1 MELVKVRTYEEMSKK
16 ASDILFDVIKE
27 NEKPVIGLATGS
39 TPEGTYMELIKKLNG
54 SDVDQNNITTFN
66 LDEYVGLDKDHEQSY
81 SYYMHENFFNH
92 VLIPKENI
100 HLLNGK
106 AENAETEVEAYE
118 QAIDEAGLDVQLLGI
133 GRNGH
138 IAFNEP
144 GTSFD
149 SLTHV
154 VDLTPETVEDNSRF
168 FDNLGDVPSKAFT
181 MGLNSIMKAKKI
193 VILIY
198 GENKKE
204 ALNALLSGE
213 VTENNPASIL
223 NNHGDVTIIADTAAI
238 GE

>member
-92 VLIPKENI
+92 VSIPKENI

-223 NNHGDVTIIADTAAI
+223 NNHEDVTIIADTAAI

>member
-1 MELVKVRTYEEMSKK
+1 MELVKVSNYEEMSKK

-81 SYYMHENFFNH
+81 SYYMRENFFNH
-92 VLIPKENI
+92 VSIPKENI

-223 NNHGDVTIIADTAAI
+223 NNHEDVTIIADAAAI

>member
-92 VLIPKENI
+92 VSIPKENI

-193 VILIY
+193 VLLIY

-204 ALNALLSGE
+204 ALNALLNGE

>member
-1 MELVKVRTYEEMSKK
+1 MKLVKVSTYEEMSNE
-16 ASDILFDVIKE
+16 ASEILFDVIKE
-27 NEKPVIGLATGS
+27 NDKPVIGLATGS
-39 TPEGTYMELIKKLNG
+39 TPEGTYKALIEKLNS
-54 SDVDQNNITTFN
+54 SDVNQNDITTFN

-92 VLIPKENI
+92 VSIPEENI

-106 AENAETEVEAYE
+106 AEDAETEVTAYE
-118 QAIDEAGLDVQLLGI
+118 AAIDQAGLDVQLLGI

-149 SLTHV
+149 SVTHI
-154 VDLTPETVEDNSRF
+154 VDLTPETIEDNSRL
-168 FDNLGDVPSKAFT
+168 FDDLKDVPNKAFT
-181 MGLNSIMKAKKI
+181 MGLSSIMKAEKI
-193 VILIY
+193 VILIS

-204 ALNALLSGE
+204 ALAELLSGE
-213 VTENNPASIL
+213 VSENNPASVL
-223 NNHGDVTIIADTAAI
+223 NNHKDVTIIADTAAI

>member
-1 MELVKVRTYEEMSKK
+1 MELVKVSNYEEMSKK

-92 VLIPKENI
+92 VSIPKENI

-223 NNHGDVTIIADTAAI
+223 NKHEDVTIIADTAAI

>member
-1 MELVKVRTYEEMSKK
+1 MKLVKVSNYEEMSKK

-92 VLIPKENI
+92 VSIPKENI

-106 AENAETEVEAYE
+106 AENAETEVKAYE

-223 NNHGDVTIIADTAAI
+223 NNHEDVTIIADTAAI

>member
-92 VLIPKENI
+92 VSIPKENI

>member
-1 MELVKVRTYEEMSKK
+1 MKLDKVSTYEEMSNE
-16 ASDILFDVIKE
+16 ASEILFDVIKE
-27 NEKPVIGLATGS
+27 NDKPVIGLATGS
-39 TPEGTYMELIKKLNG
+39 TPEGTYKALIEKLNS
-54 SDVDQNNITTFN
+54 SDVNQNDITTFN

-92 VLIPKENI
+92 VSIPEENI

-106 AENAETEVEAYE
+106 AEDAETEVTAYE
-118 QAIDEAGLDVQLLGI
+118 AAIDQAGLDVQLLGI

-149 SLTHV
+149 SVTHI
-154 VDLTPETVEDNSRF
+154 VDLTPETIEDNSRF
-168 FDNLGDVPSKAFT
+168 FDDLKDVPNKAFT
-181 MGLNSIMKAKKI
+181 MGLSSIMKAEKI
-193 VILIY
+193 VILIS

-204 ALNALLSGE
+204 ALAELLSGE
-213 VTENNPASIL
+213 VSENNPASVL
-223 NNHGDVTIIADTAAI
+223 NNHKDVTIIADTAAI

>member
-1 MELVKVRTYEEMSKK
+1 MKLIKVSTYEEMSNE
-16 ASDILFDVIKE
+16 ASEILFDVIKE
-27 NEKPVIGLATGS
+27 NDKPVIGLATGS
-39 TPEGTYMELIKKLNG
+39 TPEGTYKALIEKLNS
-54 SDVDQNNITTFN
+54 SDVNQNDITTFN

-92 VLIPKENI
+92 VSIPEENI

-106 AENAETEVEAYE
+106 AEDAETEVTAYE
-118 QAIDEAGLDVQLLGI
+118 AAIDQAGLDVQLLGI

-149 SLTHV
+149 SVTHI
-154 VDLTPETVEDNSRF
+154 VDLTPETIEDNSRF
-168 FDNLGDVPSKAFT
+168 FDDLKDVPNKAFT
-181 MGLNSIMKAKKI
+181 MGLSSIMKAEKI
-193 VILIY
+193 VILIS

-204 ALNALLSGE
+204 ALAELLSGE
-213 VTENNPASIL
+213 VSENNPASVL
-223 NNHGDVTIIADTAAI
+223 NNHKDVTIIADTAAI

>member
-1 MELVKVRTYEEMSKK
+1 MKLVKVSTYEEMSNE
-16 ASDILFDVIKE
+16 ASEILFDVIKE
-27 NEKPVIGLATGS
+27 NDKPVIGLATGS
-39 TPEGTYMELIKKLNG
+39 TPEGTYKALIEKLNS
-54 SDVDQNNITTFN
+54 SDVNQNDITTFN

-92 VLIPKENI
+92 VSIPEENI

-106 AENAETEVEAYE
+106 AEDAETEVTAYE
-118 QAIDEAGLDVQLLGI
+118 AAIDQAGLDVQLLGI

-149 SLTHV
+149 SVTHI
-154 VDLTPETVEDNSRF
+154 VDLTPETIEDNSRF
-168 FDNLGDVPSKAFT
+168 FDDLKDVPNKAFT
-181 MGLNSIMKAKKI
+181 MGLSSIMKAEKI
-193 VILIY
+193 VILIS

-204 ALNALLSGE
+204 ALAELLSGE
-213 VTENNPASIL
+213 VSENNPASVL
-223 NNHGDVTIIADTAAI
+223 NNHKDVTIIADTAAI

>member
-1 MELVKVRTYEEMSKK
+1 MELVKVGNYEEMSQK
-16 ASDILFDVIKE
+16 ASEILFDVIKG
-27 NEKPVIGLATGS
+27 NNKPVIGLATGS
-39 TPEGTYMELIKKLNG
+39 TPEGTYKALIQKLND

-81 SYYMHENFFNH
+81 SYYMHDNFFNH
-92 VLIPKENI
+92 VSIPAENI

-106 AENAETEVEAYE
+106 AAAAETEVKDYEA
-118 QAIDEAGLDVQLLGI
+118 AIDEAGLDVQLLGI

-149 SLTHV
+149 SVTHI
-154 VDLTPETVEDNSRF
+154 VDLTPETIEDNSRF
-168 FDNLGDVPSKAFT
+168 FDNADDVPKKAFT
-181 MGLNSIMKAKKI
+181 MGLSSIMKAKKI
-193 VILIY
+193 VILVY

-204 ALNALLSGE
+204 ALENLLSGD
-213 VTENNPASIL
+213 VNENNPASIL
-223 NNHGDVTIIADTAAI
+223 NNHSDVTIIADSAAI

>member
-1 MELVKVRTYEEMSKK
+1 MKLVKVSTYEEMSNE
-16 ASDILFDVIKE
+16 ASEILFDVIKE
-27 NEKPVIGLATGS
+27 NDKPVIGLATGS
-39 TPEGTYMELIKKLNG
+39 TPEGTYKALIEKLNS
-54 SDVDQNNITTFN
+54 SDVNQNDITTFN

-92 VLIPKENI
+92 VSIPEENI

-106 AENAETEVEAYE
+106 AEDAETEVTAYE
-118 QAIDEAGLDVQLLGI
+118 AAIDQAGLDVQLLGI

-149 SLTHV
+149 SVTHI
-154 VDLTPETVEDNSRF
+154 VDLTPETIEDNSRF
-168 FDNLGDVPSKAFT
+168 FDDLKDVPNKAFT
-181 MGLNSIMKAKKI
+181 MGLSSIMKAEKV
-193 VILIY
+193 VILIS

-204 ALNALLSGE
+204 ALAELLSGE
-213 VTENNPASIL
+213 VSENNPASVL
-223 NNHGDVTIIADTAAI
+223 NNHKDVTIIADTAAI

>member
-1 MELVKVRTYEEMSKK
+1 MELVKVSTYEEMSKK

-92 VLIPKENI
+92 VSIPKENI

-223 NNHGDVTIIADTAAI
+223 NNHEDVTIIADAAAI

>member
-1 MELVKVRTYEEMSKK
+1 MELVKVSNYEEMSKK
-16 ASDILFDVIKE
+16 ASEILFDVIKE

-39 TPEGTYMELIKKLNG
+39 TPEGTYKELIQKLNG

-92 VLIPKENI
+92 VSIPAENV

-106 AENAETEVEAYE
+106 AEDAENEVTAYE
-118 QAIDEAGLDVQLLGI
+118 EAIDEAGLDVQLLGI

-144 GTSFD
+144 GTSFE

-154 VDLTPETVEDNSRF
+154 VDLTPETIEDNSRF

-181 MGLNSIMKAKKI
+181 MGLKSIMKAKKV

-204 ALNALLSGE
+204 ALQALLSGE
-213 VTENNPASIL
+213 VTEENPASVL
-223 NNHGDVTIIADTAAI
+223 NNHNDVTIIADAAAI

>member
-1 MELVKVRTYEEMSKK
+1 MELVKVSNYEEMSKK

-27 NEKPVIGLATGS
+27 NDKPVIGLATGS
-39 TPEGTYMELIKKLNG
+39 TPEGTYKKLVEKLNS
-54 SDVDQNNITTFN
+54 SDIDQNNITTFN

-92 VLIPKENI
+92 VSIPEENI

-106 AENAETEVEAYE
+106 AENAETEVKAYE
-118 QAIDEAGLDVQLLGI
+118 EAIDESGLDVQLLGI

-149 SLTHV
+149 SVTHI
-154 VDLTPETVEDNSRF
+154 VDLTPETIEDNSRF
-168 FDNLGDVPSKAFT
+168 FDELGDVPSKAFT

-204 ALNALLSGE
+204 ALDALLSGE
-213 VTENNPASIL
+213 ITEDNPASVL
-223 NNHGDVTIIADTAAI
+223 NNHKDVTIIADTAAI

>member
-1 MELVKVRTYEEMSKK
+1 MELVKVRNYEEMSKK

-92 VLIPKENI
+92 VSIPKENI

>member
-1 MELVKVRTYEEMSKK
+1 MELVKVSNYEEMSKK

-39 TPEGTYMELIKKLNG
+39 TPEGTYEKLVEKLNS
-54 SDVDQNNITTFN
+54 SDIDQNNITTFN

-81 SYYMHENFFNH
+81 SYYMHENFFN
-92 VLIPKENI
+92 
-100 HLLNGK
+100 K
-106 AENAETEVEAYE
+106 AEFAETEVKAYE
-118 QAIDEAGLDVQLLGI
+118 EAIDESGLDVQLLGI

-149 SLTHV
+149 SVTHI
-154 VDLTPETVEDNSRF
+154 VDLTPETIEDNSRF
-168 FDNLGDVPSKAFT
+168 FDDLGDVPSKAFT
-181 MGLNSIMKAKKI
+181 MGLNSIMKAKKV

-204 ALNALLSGE
+204 ALDALLSGE
-213 VTENNPASIL
+213 VTEDNPASVL
-223 NNHGDVTIIADTAAI
+223 NNHEDVTIIADTAAI

>member
-1 MELVKVRTYEEMSKK
+1 MELVKVSNYEEMSKK

-39 TPEGTYMELIKKLNG
+39 TPEGTYQELIKKLNS
-54 SDVDQNNITTFN
+54 SDIDQNNITTFN
-66 LDEYVGLDKDHEQSY
+66 LDEYVGLDKNHEQSY
-81 SYYMHENFFNH
+81 SYYMYEKFFNH
-92 VLIPKENI
+92 VSIPQENI

-106 AENAETEVEAYE
+106 AEFADTEVKAYE
-118 QAIDEAGLDVQLLGI
+118 EAIDEAGIDVQLLGI

-149 SLTHV
+149 SVTHI
-154 VDLTPETVEDNSRF
+154 VDLTPETIEDNSRF
-168 FDNLGDVPSKAFT
+168 FDELGEVPSKAFT
-181 MGLNSIMKAKKI
+181 MGLKSIMKADKI

-204 ALNALLSGE
+204 ALEALLSGE
-213 VTENNPASIL
+213 VTVDNPASVL
-223 NNHGDVTIIADTAAI
+223 NNHKDVTIIADNAAI

>member
-1 MELVKVRTYEEMSKK
+1 MELVKVKNYEEMSGK
-16 ASDILFDVIKE
+16 AADILFDVIAK

-39 TPEGTYMELIKKLNG
+39 TPEGTYKELINKLNN
-54 SDVDQNNITTFN
+54 SDINQNNITTFN
-66 LDEYVGLDKDHEQSY
+66 LDEYVGLDKDNEQSY

-92 VLIPKENI
+92 IEIPAENI

-106 AENAETEVEAYE
+106 AEDVSIEVKSYE
-118 QAIDEAGLDVQLLGI
+118 QAIDETGLDVQLLGI

-149 SLTHV
+149 SVTHV
-154 VDLTPETVEDNSRF
+154 VDLTPETIEDNSRF
-168 FDNLGDVPSKAFT
+168 FDNLGNVPSKALT
-181 MGLNSIMKAKKI
+181 MGLSSIMKAKKI

-204 ALNALLSGE
+204 ALAELLNGN
-213 VTENNPASIL
+213 VDTDNPASIL
-223 NNHGDVTIIADTAAI
+223 NNHSDVTIIADSAAI

>member
-1 MELVKVRTYEEMSKK
+1 MKLVKVSNYEEMSKK

-92 VLIPKENI
+92 VSIPKENI

-223 NNHGDVTIIADTAAI
+223 NNHEDVTIIADTAAI

>member
-1 MELVKVRTYEEMSKK
+1 MKLVKVSTYEEMSNE
-16 ASDILFDVIKE
+16 ASEILFDVIKE
-27 NEKPVIGLATGS
+27 NDKPVIGLATGS
-39 TPEGTYMELIKKLNG
+39 TPEGTYKALIEKLNS
-54 SDVDQNNITTFN
+54 SDVNQNDITTFN

-92 VLIPKENI
+92 VSIPEENI

-106 AENAETEVEAYE
+106 AEDAETEVTAYE
-118 QAIDEAGLDVQLLGI
+118 AAIDQAGLDVQLLGI

-149 SLTHV
+149 SVTHI
-154 VDLTPETVEDNSRF
+154 VDLTPETIEDNSRF
-168 FDNLGDVPSKAFT
+168 FDDLKEVPNKAFT
-181 MGLNSIMKAKKI
+181 MGLSSIMKAEKI
-193 VILIY
+193 VILIS

-204 ALNALLSGE
+204 ALAELLSGE
-213 VTENNPASIL
+213 VSENNPASVL
-223 NNHGDVTIIADTAAI
+223 NNHKDVTIIADTAAI

>member
-1 MELVKVRTYEEMSKK
+1 MELVKVSNYEEMSKK
-16 ASDILFDVIKE
+16 ASEILFDVIKE

-39 TPEGTYMELIKKLNG
+39 TPEGTYKELIQKLNG

-92 VLIPKENI
+92 VSIPAENV

-106 AENAETEVEAYE
+106 AEDAESEVTAYE
-118 QAIDEAGLDVQLLGI
+118 EAIDEAGLDVQLLGI

-144 GTSFD
+144 GTSFE

-154 VDLTPETVEDNSRF
+154 VDLTPETIEDNSRF

-181 MGLNSIMKAKKI
+181 MGLKSIMKAKKV

-204 ALNALLSGE
+204 ALQALLSGE
-213 VTENNPASIL
+213 VTEENPASVL
-223 NNHGDVTIIADTAAI
+223 NNHNDVTIIADAAAI

>member
-1 MELVKVRTYEEMSKK
+1 MKLVKVSTYEEMSNE
-16 ASDILFDVIKE
+16 ASEILFDVIKE
-27 NEKPVIGLATGS
+27 NDKPVIGLATGS
-39 TPEGTYMELIKKLNG
+39 TPEGTYKALIEKLNS
-54 SDVDQNNITTFN
+54 SDVNQNDITTFN

-92 VLIPKENI
+92 VSIPEENI

-106 AENAETEVEAYE
+106 AEDAETEVTAYE
-118 QAIDEAGLDVQLLGI
+118 AAIDQAGLDVQLLGI

-149 SLTHV
+149 SVTHI
-154 VDLTPETVEDNSRF
+154 VDLTPETIEDNSRF
-168 FDNLGDVPSKAFT
+168 FDDLKDVPNKAFT
-181 MGLNSIMKAKKI
+181 MGLSSIMKAEKI
-193 VILIY
+193 VILIS

-204 ALNALLSGE
+204 ALAELLSGE
-213 VTENNPASIL
+213 VSENNPASIL
-223 NNHGDVTIIADTAAI
+223 NNHKDVTIIADTAAI

>member
-1 MELVKVRTYEEMSKK
+1 MELVKVSNYEEMSKK

-27 NEKPVIGLATGS
+27 QEKPVIGLATGS
-39 TPEGTYMELIKKLNG
+39 TPEGTYQELIKKLNS
-54 SDVDQNNITTFN
+54 SDIDQNNITTFN
-66 LDEYVGLDKDHEQSY
+66 LDEYVGLDKNHEQSY
-81 SYYMHENFFNH
+81 SYYMHQNFFNH
-92 VLIPKENI
+92 VSIPAENI

-106 AENAETEVEAYE
+106 AEDAETEVDAYE
-118 QAIDEAGLDVQLLGI
+118 EAIDEAGLNVQLLGI

-154 VDLTPETVEDNSRF
+154 VDLTPETIEDNSRF
-168 FDNLGDVPSKAFT
+168 FDDLGDVPSKAFT
-181 MGLNSIMKAKKI
+181 MGLKSIMKAEKI

-204 ALNALLSGE
+204 ALDALLSGE
-213 VTENNPASIL
+213 VTEENPASVL
-223 NNHGDVTIIADTAAI
+223 NNHKDVTIIADTAAI

>member
-1 MELVKVRTYEEMSKK
+1 MELVKVSNYEEMSKK

-92 VLIPKENI
+92 VSIPKENI

-223 NNHGDVTIIADTAAI
+223 NNHEDVTIIADTAAI

>member
-1 MELVKVRTYEEMSKK
+1 MKLVKVSTYEEMSNE
-16 ASDILFDVIKE
+16 ASEILFDVIKE
-27 NEKPVIGLATGS
+27 NDKPVIGLATGS
-39 TPEGTYMELIKKLNG
+39 TPEGTYKALIEKLNS
-54 SDVDQNNITTFN
+54 SDVNQNDITTFN

-92 VLIPKENI
+92 VSIPEENI

-106 AENAETEVEAYE
+106 AEDAETEVTAYE
-118 QAIDEAGLDVQLLGI
+118 AAIDQAGLDVQLLGI

-149 SLTHV
+149 SVTHI
-154 VDLTPETVEDNSRF
+154 VDLTPETIEDNSRF
-168 FDNLGDVPSKAFT
+168 FDDLKDVPNKAFT
-181 MGLNSIMKAKKI
+181 MGLSSIMKAEKI
-193 VILIY
+193 VILIS

-204 ALNALLSGE
+204 ALAELLSGE
-213 VTENNPASIL
+213 VSENNPASVL
-223 NNHGDVTIIADTAAI
+223 NNHKDVIIIADTAAI

>member
-1 MELVKVRTYEEMSKK
+1 MKLVKVSNYEEMSKK

-92 VLIPKENI
+92 VSIPKENI

>member
-92 VLIPKENI
+92 VSIPKENI

-223 NNHGDVTIIADTAAI
+223 NNHEDVTIIADAAAI

>member
-1 MELVKVRTYEEMSKK
+1 MELVKVSNYEEMSKK

-92 VLIPKENI
+92 VSIPKENI